1 MFERFNS
8 NFQNVVS
15 NPNTNF
21 DPNQD
26 QYFGRNDKTPYVEGM
41 NSSTPAP
48 MLGGATES
56 SLYPLE
62 SSLATPF
69 LNTAPT
75 NSNSINV
82 GYAQGGKVKKGNK
95 SNGHNNPYSVLAELI
110 RQQGKG
116 EDSILAHINPLE
128 AMILK
133 NLGGS
138 GTINPKTGLPQFGL
152 FSNPKKWF
160 KSVVGPAA
168 GVVLGNMILPGVGG
182 MIGGALGGA
191 AGSKIRGRKDVGQSA
206 LRGFGMGAALPT
218 AAGLIGTGANAM
230 GATNVGHALTKYG
243 NINAILPSLGLGN
256 MSGSERLLAPGENNM
271 GSYMGG
277 SSAPQNALA
286 SSITTPQREMGFT
299 DKLLGNTK
307 DYLTKPTNLLTLGS
321 LAGSF
326 MNRPKEKK
334 EKKEKTPEQQ
344 ADEAKR
350 LAKGL
355 MLNPGERADQEA
367 NLLAEEQMRR
377 RIARNKF
384 LPEERF
390 TIEPLHVRT
399 NTPEEYQ
406 KQRKWLNY
414 YNNPQFTGE
423 SIPYKEGGST
433 LPRMM
438 FEAEEMEYPSGLG
451 RYIAGETK
459 GQDDKIKALLSDGEF
474 VIPTDI
480 VSDLGDGNNVAGAK
494 ELDKLI
500 LNVRKHKRGGK
511 INLPP
516 KAKSLANYM
525 RG

>member
-1 MFERFNS
+1 
-8 NFQNVVS
+8 
-15 NPNTNF
+15 
-21 DPNQD
+21 
-26 QYFGRNDKTPYVEGM
+26 
-41 NSSTPAP
+41 
-48 MLGGATES
+48 
-56 SLYPLE
+56 
-62 SSLATPF
+62 
-69 LNTAPT
+69 
-75 NSNSINV
+75 
-82 GYAQGGKVKKGNK
+82 
-95 SNGHNNPYSVLAELI
+95 
-110 RQQGKG
+110 
-116 EDSILAHINPLE
+116 
-128 AMILK
+128 
-133 NLGGS
+133 
-138 GTINPKTGLPQFGL
+138 
-152 FSNPKKWF
+152 
-160 KSVVGPAA
+160 
-168 GVVLGNMILPGVGG
+168 
-182 MIGGALGGA
+182 
-191 AGSKIRGRKDVGQSA
+191 
-206 LRGFGMGAALPT
+206 
-218 AAGLIGTGANAM
+218 
-230 GATNVGHALTKYG
+230 
-243 NINAILPSLGLGN
+243 
-256 MSGSERLLAPGENNM
+256 
-271 GSYMGG
+271 
-277 SSAPQNALA
+277 
-286 SSITTPQREMGFT
+286 
-299 DKLLGNTK
+299 
-307 DYLTKPTNLLTLGS
+307 
-321 LAGSF
+321 
-326 MNRPKEKK
+326 
-334 EKKEKTPEQQ
+334 
-344 ADEAKR
+344 
-350 LAKGL
+350 